1 MLTYGGERTEPRKEA
16 IFMKTI
22 VNLLA
27 RPNQLLAAALLTLL
41 LFTLPAITLAAPT
54 DEADINSTQTAVE
67 QGNETSHDASDAD
80 TKDETKANDHPS
92 DPIQVNNSVK
102 LTLNSKQATFLGSQM
117 EIDVAPFAT
126 NNTTMLPLRFIAQ
139 DILKADVDWNNST
152 NIVKVTKNGAGITI
166 ALDSGKVYSDGQPYN
181 MSVAPMVKDN
191 RTLVP
196 LRLISELM
204 YCKVDYNK
212 ADQSITVTLPETL
225 NVEPPVA
232 DIEYLPATA
241 GQTVEYKDKSVDPGG
256 YEITEREWEL
266 IDAEGN
272 TKSATSLYW
281 LFYQKQG
288 GDYTINYR
296 VKNVYGVWSEPVSTT
311 YHLEV
316 NEKPEITRFESDQT
330 NVDIGETVKIEYDLK
345 NEDWEE
351 ITAVN
356 FNYSWID
363 QDGNTITKRGL
374 PAAFFASGKHTVTL
388 SVQDAFGQWSD
399 EAELEFEVSDNVQA
413 TEAEYRFTNL
423 NPGEIYLNID
433 KTNLNGLLAANAEK
447 VTTQPVTLLDSNSP
461 EKVNT
466 PGLLYKDAVSGS
478 ATLHYHHLNNGQS
491 PLNIYLLSLIHI

>member
-1 MLTYGGERTEPRKEA
+1 
-16 IFMKTI
+16 MKTI

-27 RPNQLLAAALLTLL
+27 RPNQWLAAALLTLL

-80 TKDETKANDHPS
+80 TKDETKADDHPS

-152 NIVKVTKNGAGITI
+152 NIVKVTRNGAGITI

-241 GQTVEYKDKSVDPGG
+241 GQTVQY
-256 YEITEREWEL
+256 
-266 IDAEGN
+266 
-272 TKSATSLYW
+272 
-281 LFYQKQG
+281 
-288 GDYTINYR
+288 
-296 VKNVYGVWSEPVSTT
+296 
-311 YHLEV
+311 
-316 NEKPEITRFESDQT
+316 
-330 NVDIGETVKIEYDLK
+330 
-345 NEDWEE
+345 
-351 ITAVN
+351 
-356 FNYSWID
+356 
-363 QDGNTITKRGL
+363 
-374 PAAFFASGKHTVTL
+374 
-388 SVQDAFGQWSD
+388 
-399 EAELEFEVSDNVQA
+399 
-413 TEAEYRFTNL
+413 
-423 NPGEIYLNID
+423 
-433 KTNLNGLLAANAEK
+433 
-447 VTTQPVTLLDSNSP
+447 
-461 EKVNT
+461 
-466 PGLLYKDAVSGS
+466 
-478 ATLHYHHLNNGQS
+478 
-491 PLNIYLLSLIHI
+491 